1 MKVTFFLLLVNF
13 FLWGCAGNQV
23 TDDDPTIAEGE
34 QTEQGNNFSSNRDGN
49 TEEQDAIIPRN
60 DLSAE
65 EDTQKEDN
73 EVDPN
78 ENFNRSMYGFNQ
90 YFDAWF
96 ASPISTAY
104 LWLLPEFGVT
114 GVANV
119 FSNMQGI
126 NVFLNDFLQ
135 GKFKQGGLDTS
146 RFLLNTTVGLAGLFD
161 VATYVGLEKHDE
173 DFDQTLAVWGVPTGA
188 YLVLP
193 FIGPFTY
200 RGIPGAVFDLAANP
214 ITYLPL
220 GVAALGAVN
229 TRANAEGALQFIDE
243 AALDPYIFTRES
255 FLQWREYLASDGSI
269 DLTDDVDY
277 FDDEFDDEFDEEF
290 DDEFDADLD
299 DEAGQ
304 LDLDNGIPVETEE
317 IQAETEGSNGRIRT
331 GSE

>member
-1 MKVTFFLLLVNF
+1 MINPIDNKLRKMRASFFLLLVLF

-23 TDDDPTIAEGE
+23 TDKNQTLAGGD
-34 QTEQGNNFSSNRDGN
+34 QTEQGDNFPLDRDGN
-49 TEEQDAIIPRN
+49 TEEQDSTKLRD
-60 DLSAE
+60 DLSGE
-65 EDTQKEDN
+65 ENLQKEDN

-78 ENFNRSMYGFNQ
+78 EGFNRSMYGFNQ

-96 ASPISTAY
+96 ASPVSTAY

-114 GVANV
+114 GVANF

-135 GKFKQGGLDTS
+135 GKFHQGGMDTG

-161 VATYVGLEKHDE
+161 VASYVGLEKHDE

-193 FIGPFTY
+193 FVGPFTY
-200 RGIPGAVFDLAANP
+200 RGIPGAVFDVAANP

-243 AALDPYIFTRES
+243 AALDPYVFTRES
-255 FLQWREYLASDGSI
+255 FLQWREYLATDGNI

-277 FDDEFDDEFDEEF
+277 FDDEFDEEF

-299 DEAGQ
+299 DESGQ
-304 LDLDNGIPVETEE
+304 LDSDSGVQVETE
-317 IQAETEGSNGRIRT
+317 
-331 GSE
+331 